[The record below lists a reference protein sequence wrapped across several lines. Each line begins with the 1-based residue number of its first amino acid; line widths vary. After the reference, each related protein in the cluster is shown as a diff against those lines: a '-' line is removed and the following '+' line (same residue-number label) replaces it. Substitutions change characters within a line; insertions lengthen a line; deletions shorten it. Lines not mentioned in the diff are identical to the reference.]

1 VIGRTLPHN
10 RITAANGAGSMGVV
24 YRATDTKLG
33 RNVALKVLPP
43 DVASDPGRLKRFCRE
58 ARALT
63 AINHPHTVSDP
74 EIHRLLSGIY
84 G

>member
-1 VIGRTLPHN
+1 
-10 RITAANGAGSMGVV
+10 V

-43 DVASDPGRLKRFCRE
+43 DVASDPGRLKRFRRE
-58 ARALT
+58 ARALA
-63 AINHPHTVSDP
+63 AINHTRIVSDP